1 MKAIRIHKF
10 GPTAEVLQY
19 EEVPMPEPGPN
30 ELLIKVEAASLNRA
44 DLGLRKG
51 TYRIAPEELPVIPGR
66 EFAGTVAQLGAGV
79 QEFKVGQ
86 RVVAYT
92 GTGGYAE
99 YALAKV
105 SETLP
110 VPDGVDSAAA
120 AAMPTVFLT
129 AWFGLLTDGKLKA
142 SDWVLVQAGSSGV
155 GIAAIQIAKHLGAKV
170 ITTSSGD
177 DKCKRL
183 RQLGADEAIDYTKP
197 GFVAEVMRITTP
209 AEGRDQA
216 KHYQERLHPDVSEG
230 VNVLHSWGIVPA
242 VRRRPSPTYRGVDL
256 VLEMIGGDIYRK
268 SLEVLAPGG
277 RLVSL
282 GGAFG
287 AVPDPPPALTDGR
300 KASRFSIT
308 NYLKA
313 KPEDFRELADLLNLV
328 QEKKFQVI
336 IDRSFPLAEA
346 RAAQRHL
353 EGRGHFGKVVLKMS

>member
-1 MKAIRIHKF
+1 MKAVRIHNF
-10 GPTAEVLQY
+10 GSTAEMLQY
-19 EEVPMPEPGPN
+19 EEVPIPEPGPN
-30 ELLIKVEAASLNRA
+30 EFLIKVEAASLNRA
-44 DLGLRKG
+44 DLALRKG

-66 EFAGTVAQLGAGV
+66 EFAGTVAKLGAGI

-86 RVVAYT
+86 RVVACT

-105 SETLP
+105 SESLP
-110 VPDGVDSAAA
+110 VPDGVDSATA

-142 SDWVLVQAGSSGV
+142 GDWVLVQAGSSGV

-183 RQLGADEAIDYTKP
+183 RQLGADEAIDYTKQ
-197 GFVAEVMRITTP
+197 GLFTEVMRITTP
-209 AEGRDQA
+209 AEGRDQ
-216 KHYQERLHPDVSEG
+216 YQERQNPDVMEG
-230 VNVLHSWGIVPA
+230 VNVLHGLGIVPA
-242 VRRRPSPTYRGVDL
+242 SRRRPFPPYRGVDV

-268 SLEVLAPGG
+268 SLQVLAPGG

-287 AVPDPPPALTDGR
+287 AVPDPPPALADGR

-308 NYLKA
+308 NYLKT
-313 KPEDFRELADLLNLV
+313 KPEDFRELANLLNLV

>member
-1 MKAIRIHKF
+1 
-10 GPTAEVLQY
+10 
-19 EEVPMPEPGPN
+19 
-30 ELLIKVEAASLNRA
+30 
-44 DLGLRKG
+44 
-51 TYRIAPEELPVIPGR
+51 
-66 EFAGTVAQLGAGV
+66 
-79 QEFKVGQ
+79 
-86 RVVAYT
+86 
-92 GTGGYAE
+92 
-99 YALAKV
+99 
-105 SETLP
+105 
-110 VPDGVDSAAA
+110 
-120 AAMPTVFLT
+120 MPTVFLT

-142 SDWVLVQAGSSGV
+142 GDWVLVQAGSSGV

-183 RQLGADEAIDYTKP
+183 RQLGADEAIDYTKQ

-216 KHYQERLHPDVSEG
+216 ELYQERRHPDVSEG
-230 VNVLHSWGIVPA
+230 VDVLHSWGIVPA
-242 VRRRPSPTYRGVDL
+242 VRRRPSPMYRGVDV

-313 KPEDFRELADLLNLV
+313 KPEDFRELAHLLNLV
-328 QEKKFQVI
+328 QGKKFQVI

>member
-10 GPTAEVLQY
+10 GSTAEVLQY
-19 EEVPMPEPGPN
+19 EEVPIPEPGPN

-44 DLGLRKG
+44 DLALRKG

-66 EFAGTVAQLGAGV
+66 EFAGTVAKLGAGV

-86 RVVAYT
+86 RVVAYA

-110 VPDGVDSAAA
+110 VPDGVDSASA

-129 AWFGLLTDGKLKA
+129 AWFALLTDGKLKA
-142 SDWVLVQAGSSGV
+142 GDWVLVQAGSSGV
-155 GIAAIQIAKHLGAKV
+155 GIAAIQIAKHLGGKV
-170 ITTSSGD
+170 ITTSSSD

-183 RQLGADEAIDYTKP
+183 RQLGADEAIDYTKQ

-209 AEGRDQA
+209 AEGRDQ
-216 KHYQERLHPDVSEG
+216 YQERQNPDVMEG
-230 VNVLHSWGIVPA
+230 VNVLHGLGIVPA
-242 VRRRPSPTYRGVDL
+242 ARRRPFPPYRGVDV
-256 VLEMIGGDIYRK
+256 VLEMIGGDIYQK
-268 SLEVLAPGG
+268 SLQVLAPGG

-313 KPEDFRELADLLNLV
+313 KPDAFRELANLLNLV

-336 IDRSFPLAEA
+336 IDRTFPLAEA

>member
-1 MKAIRIHKF
+1 
-10 GPTAEVLQY
+10 VLRY
-19 EEVPMPEPGPN
+19 EEVPIPEPGPN

-44 DLGLRKG
+44 DLALRRG
-51 TYRIAPEELPVIPGR
+51 TYRIASGELPLIPGQ
-66 EFAGTVAQLGAGV
+66 ECAGTIAKLGAGV
-79 QEFKVGQ
+79 HEFKVSQ
-86 RVVAYT
+86 RVVAYS

-120 AAMPTVFLT
+120 AAMPIVFLT
-129 AWFGLLTDGKLKA
+129 AWFALFTDGKLKPG
-142 SDWVLVQAGSSGV
+142 DWVLVQAGSSGV
-155 GIAAIQIAKHLGAKV
+155 GIAAIQIAKYMGAKV

-177 DKCKRL
+177 KKCKRL
-183 RQLGADEAIDYTKP
+183 RQLGADAAIDYTKQ
-197 GFVAEVMRITTP
+197 GFAAEIMRITGP
-209 AEGRDQA
+209 AESRDQA
-216 KHYQERLHPDVSEG
+216 EHYQERLNPDVAEG
-230 VNVLHSWGIVPA
+230 VNVLHGLGIVPA
-242 VRRRPSPTYRGVDL
+242 ARRQPFPKYRGVDI
-256 VLEMIGGDIYRK
+256 VLEMIGGEIYRK
-268 SLEVLAPGG
+268 SLEVLAPRG

-287 AVPDPPPALTDGR
+287 PVPDPPPALADGR

-313 KPEDFRELADLLNLV
+313 EPGDFRELANLLNLV
-328 QEKKFQVI
+328 EEKKLEVI

>member
-1 MKAIRIHKF
+1 
-10 GPTAEVLQY
+10 
-19 EEVPMPEPGPN
+19 
-30 ELLIKVEAASLNRA
+30 
-44 DLGLRKG
+44 
-51 TYRIAPEELPVIPGR
+51 
-66 EFAGTVAQLGAGV
+66 
-79 QEFKVGQ
+79 
-86 RVVAYT
+86 
-92 GTGGYAE
+92 
-99 YALAKV
+99 
-105 SETLP
+105 
-110 VPDGVDSAAA
+110 
-120 AAMPTVFLT
+120 
-129 AWFGLLTDGKLKA
+129 LLTDGKLKA
-142 SDWVLVQAGSSGV
+142 GDWVLVQAGSSGV

-183 RQLGADEAIDYTKP
+183 RQLGADEAIDYTKQ

-216 KHYQERLHPDVSEG
+216 EFYQERRHPDVIEG
-230 VNVLHSWGIVPA
+230 VNVLHSWGIVPS
-242 VRRRPSPTYRGVDL
+242 VLRRPSPMYRGVDV
-256 VLEMIGGDIYRK
+256 VLEMIGGDVYRK

-287 AVPDPPPALTDGR
+287 PVPDPPPALTDGR

-313 KPEDFRELADLLNLV
+313 KPEDFRELANLLNLV
-328 QEKKFQVI
+328 QEKTFQVI

-346 RAAQRHL
+346 RAAQHHL

>member
-1 MKAIRIHKF
+1 MKAVRIHNF
-10 GPTAEVLQY
+10 GSTAEVLQY
-19 EEVPMPEPGPN
+19 EEVPIPEPGPN
-30 ELLIKVEAASLNRA
+30 EFLIKVEAASLNRA
-44 DLGLRKG
+44 DLALRKG

-66 EFAGTVAQLGAGV
+66 EFAGTVAKLGAGI

-86 RVVAYT
+86 RVVACT

-99 YALAKV
+99 YALAKA
-105 SETLP
+105 SEALP

-129 AWFGLLTDGKLKA
+129 AWFGLLTDGKLKTG
-142 SDWVLVQAGSSGV
+142 DWVLVQAGSSGV

-183 RQLGADEAIDYTKP
+183 RQLGADEAIDYTKQ
-197 GFVAEVMRITTP
+197 GLVAEVMRITTP

-216 KHYQERLHPDVSEG
+216 ELYQERHHPDVIEG
-230 VNVLHSWGIVPA
+230 VSVLQSWGIDPS
-242 VRRRPSPTYRGVDL
+242 VRRRPFPTYRGVDI

-268 SLEVLAPGG
+268 SLQVLASGG

-287 AVPDPPPALTDGR
+287 AVPDPPPALADGR

-313 KPEDFRELADLLNLV
+313 KPEDFRELANLLNLV

-346 RAAQRHL
+346 RAAQHHL

>member
-1 MKAIRIHKF
+1 MR
-10 GPTAEVLQY
+10 
-19 EEVPMPEPGPN
+19 
-30 ELLIKVEAASLNRA
+30 EL
-44 DLGLRKG
+44 
-51 TYRIAPEELPVIPGR
+51 
-66 EFAGTVAQLGAGV
+66 VAKLGAGV

-110 VPDGVDSAAA
+110 VPNGVDSAAA

-142 SDWVLVQAGSSGV
+142 GDWVLVQAGSSGV
-155 GIAAIQIAKHLGAKV
+155 GIASIQIAKHLGAKV

-183 RQLGADEAIDYTKP
+183 RQLGADEAIDYTKQ
-197 GFVAEVMRITTP
+197 GFVAEIMRVTGV
-209 AEGRDQA
+209 AEDRDQA
-216 KHYQERLHPDVSEG
+216 QHYQERLHPDVIEG

-242 VRRRPSPTYRGVDL
+242 VRRRPFPVSWRRCHTRDDWRGHL
-256 VLEMIGGDIYRK
+256 PQELGSTSARRPLGFTRR
-268 SLEVLAPGG
+268 SL
-277 RLVSL
+277 R
-282 GGAFG
+282 

-313 KPEDFRELADLLNLV
+313 KPEDFREFANLLNLV

-353 EGRGHFGKVVLKMS
+353 EARGHFGKVVLKMS

>member
-10 GPTAEVLQY
+10 GSTAEVLQY
-19 EEVPMPEPGPN
+19 EEVPIPEPGPGRI
-30 ELLIKVEAASLNRA
+30 LIKIEAASLNRA
-44 DLGLRKG
+44 DLALRKG
-51 TYRIAPEELPVIPGR
+51 AYRIAPEELPVIPGR
-66 EFAGTVAQLGAGV
+66 EFAGTVAKLGAGV

-99 YALAKV
+99 YALAKL

-110 VPDGVDSAAA
+110 VPDGVDSATA

-129 AWFGLLTDGKLKA
+129 AWFGLLMEGKLKA
-142 SDWVLVQAGSSGV
+142 GEWVLVQAGSSGV

-170 ITTSSGD
+170 ITTSSSD

-183 RQLGADEAIDYTKP
+183 RQLGADEAIDYTKQ
-197 GFVAEVMRITTP
+197 GLFTEVMRITTP
-209 AEGRDQA
+209 EPGRDQ
-216 KHYQERLHPDVSEG
+216 YQERQNPDVMEG
-230 VNVLHSWGIVPA
+230 VNVLRGLGIDPA
-242 VRRRPSPTYRGVDL
+242 ARRRPFPPYRGVDV
-256 VLEMIGGDIYRK
+256 VLEMIGGDIYQK
-268 SLEVLAPGG
+268 SLQVLAPGG

-287 AVPDPPPALTDGR
+287 AVPDPPPSLADGR

-308 NYLKA
+308 NHLKA
-313 KPEDFRELADLLNLV
+313 KPEDFRELANLLNLV

-346 RAAQRHL
+346 RAAQHHL
-353 EGRGHFGKVVLKMS
+353 EGRGHFGKVVLTMS

>member
-10 GPTAEVLQY
+10 GSTAEVLQF
-19 EEVPMPEPGPN
+19 EEVPIPEPGPN

-44 DLGLRKG
+44 DLALRKG

-66 EFAGTVAQLGAGV
+66 EFAGTVAKLGAGV
-79 QEFKVGQ
+79 EEFKVGQ

-110 VPDGVDSAAA
+110 VPDGVDSASA

-129 AWFGLLTDGKLKA
+129 AWFGLLTDGQLKA
-142 SDWVLVQAGSSGV
+142 GDWVLVQAGSSGV

-183 RQLGADEAIDYTKP
+183 RQLGADEVIDYTKQ
-197 GFVAEVMRITTP
+197 GLVAEVMRITTP
-209 AEGRDQA
+209 AEGRDQ
-216 KHYQERLHPDVSEG
+216 YQERQNPDVMEG
-230 VNVLHSWGIVPA
+230 VNVLHGLGIVPA
-242 VRRRPSPTYRGVDL
+242 ARRRPFPPYRGVDV

-313 KPEDFRELADLLNLV
+313 KPEDFRELAKLFNLV

>member
-10 GPTAEVLQY
+10 GYTAEVLQY
-19 EEVPMPEPGPN
+19 EEVPITEPGPY

-44 DLGLRKG
+44 DLGLSKG
-51 TYRIAPEELPVIPGR
+51 AYRIAPEELPVIPGR
-66 EFAGTVAQLGAGV
+66 EFAGTVAKLGAGV

-110 VPDGVDSAAA
+110 VPDGVDSARA

-142 SDWVLVQAGSSGV
+142 GDWVLVQAGSSGV

-170 ITTSSGD
+170 ITTSSGH

-183 RQLGADEAIDYTKP
+183 RQLGADEAIDYTKQ

-209 AEGRDQA
+209 AEGRDQ
-216 KHYQERLHPDVSEG
+216 YQERQNPDVMEG
-230 VNVLHSWGIVPA
+230 VNVLHGLGIVPA
-242 VRRRPSPTYRGVDL
+242 ARRRPFPPYRGVDV

-313 KPEDFRELADLLNLV
+313 KPEDFRELAHLLNLV

>member
-1 MKAIRIHKF
+1 MKAIRIHNF
-10 GPTAEVLQY
+10 GSTADVLQY
-19 EEVPMPEPGPN
+19 EEVPIPEPGPN
-30 ELLIKVEAASLNRA
+30 EILIKVEAASLNRA
-44 DLGLRKG
+44 DLALRKG
-51 TYRIAPEELPVIPGR
+51 TDRIAPEELPVIPGR
-66 EFAGTVAQLGAGV
+66 EFAGTVAKLGAGI

-86 RVVAYT
+86 RVVACT
-92 GTGGYAE
+92 GMGGYAE
-99 YALAKV
+99 YALAKI

-110 VPDGVDSAAA
+110 VPDGVESAAA

-142 SDWVLVQAGSSGV
+142 GDWVLVQAGSSGV

-177 DKCKRL
+177 DKCERL
-183 RQLGADEAIDYTKP
+183 RQLGADAAIDYTKQ
-197 GFVAEVMRITTP
+197 GLVAEVMRITTP
-209 AEGRDQA
+209 AEGRDRA
-216 KHYQERLHPDVSEG
+216 DLYQERHHPDVIEG
-230 VNVLHSWGIVPA
+230 VNVLYSWGIVPSS
-242 VRRRPSPTYRGVDL
+242 RRRSFPTYRGVDV
-256 VLEMIGGDIYRK
+256 VLEMIGGDIYQK
-268 SLEVLAPGG
+268 SLQVLAPGG

-287 AVPDPPPALTDGR
+287 AVPDPPPALADGR

-313 KPEDFRELADLLNLV
+313 KPEDFRELANLLNLV

-336 IDRSFPLAEA
+336 IDRSFPLPEA

-353 EGRGHFGKVVLKMS
+353 EGRGHFGKVVLTMS